1 MPVILWTIVAV
12 ILVLLAVFVA
22 AHQSRSVMPALV
34 MPPGE
39 SLPTTRMQRVTLWA
53 LLLGLPLI
61 LAAGGVVAW
70 FGPTAFDEDAA
81 VRLPVT
87 GLLIVGMLVLAAPAL
102 LAGMWAARDDV
113 LDERDRAIL
122 ARAPAGQSA
131 AMLIVLAVWIIALTE
146 SYRGQPGI
154 PDVFLYLIFWS
165 CIEVSLL
172 ASNVGT
178 LIGYRRA

>member
-1 MPVILWTIVAV
+1 MPAILWTIVAIV
-12 ILVLLAVFVA
+12 LVLLAVYAVA
-22 AHQSRSVMPALV
+22 RHSRSVLPAPG

-39 SLPTTRMQRVTLWA
+39 SPPATRMQRLASWS
-53 LLLGLPLI
+53 LLLGLPLV
-61 LAAGGVVAW
+61 ATAGGVVAW
-70 FGPTAFDEDAA
+70 FGAEVFYDDDA

-87 GLLIVGMLVLAAPAL
+87 GLLLAGMAVLAAPTL
-102 LAGMWAARDDV
+102 LAGMWIGRDDL

-122 ARAPAGQSA
+122 ARAPAGQA
-131 AMLIVLAVWIIALTE
+131 LAMLIVLAVWTIALQE

-154 PDVFLYLIFWS
+154 PHVFLYLILWS

-172 ASNVGT
+172 ASNVGI